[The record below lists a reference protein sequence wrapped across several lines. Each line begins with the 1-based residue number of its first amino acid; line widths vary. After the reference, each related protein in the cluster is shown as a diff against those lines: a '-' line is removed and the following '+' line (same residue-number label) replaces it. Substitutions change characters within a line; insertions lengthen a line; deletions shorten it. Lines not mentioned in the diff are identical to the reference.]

1 MRKVSE
7 HSAFICSWISVVIKV
22 PFRVKDTQ
30 FVHPSCVLEATLL
43 LTKWDWLWSLPKDPS
58 FYPPPPSTTWVI
70 AVYCRHRTGQANQSM
85 AVYRMG
91 TGEAFYYWHV
101 TIASQPT
108 SQPPIFARN
117 LHEHLHHNDVDLHQQ
132 LCFWPQWHNLCIS
145 CLSQL
150 FLHIKSTGPQ
160 RQIRYHS
167 TYLANS
173 WVMSRNS
180 WHP

>member
-58 FYPPPPSTTWVI
+58 FYPTSPLLPLESLQFIAAIAPVKQIRVWQYIGWGLGRLFTTDTWQLPPSL
-70 AVYCRHRTGQANQSM
+70 
-85 AVYRMG
+85 
-91 TGEAFYYWHV
+91 
-101 TIASQPT
+101 
-108 SQPPIFARN
+108 PILARN

-132 LCFWPQWHNLCIS
+132 LTIS
-145 CLSQL
+145 VLVVFPNRFYYKVNWS
-150 FLHIKSTGPQ
+150 PE
-160 RQIRYHS
+160 
-167 TYLANS
+167 ANKIS
-173 WVMSRNS
+173 LDIPCELLGNV
-180 WHP
+180 